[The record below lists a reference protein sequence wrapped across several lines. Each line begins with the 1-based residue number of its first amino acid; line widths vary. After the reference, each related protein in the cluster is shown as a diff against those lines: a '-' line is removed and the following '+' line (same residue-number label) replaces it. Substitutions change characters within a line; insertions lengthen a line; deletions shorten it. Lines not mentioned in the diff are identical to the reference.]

1 MHLKTQSL
9 AGDLANECASLHVVL
24 EEVPIPVQV
33 EGLLAK
39 VPSSR
44 FGGTQEDKF
53 TYPRG

>member
-24 EEVPIPVQV
+24 EEVPISMQV

-44 FGGTQEDKF
+44 LGGTQEDKF
-53 TYPRG
+53 SYPRG